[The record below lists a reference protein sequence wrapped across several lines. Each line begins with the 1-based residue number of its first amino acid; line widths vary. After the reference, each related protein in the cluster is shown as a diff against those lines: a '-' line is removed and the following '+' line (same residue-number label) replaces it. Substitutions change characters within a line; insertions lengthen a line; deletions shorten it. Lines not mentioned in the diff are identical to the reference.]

1 MRKVARK
8 SVSIIISSCVCLCS
22 CPVRRAMT
30 TTLDI
35 PKAGL
40 LISLAMLEV
49 LDRNFKNT
57 KTKSLIPKP
66 DFINKPSGIQETKSI
81 NFYYNSTEKYGYKK
95 LSKCNVINKNIIE
108 WLQKLCFLQ
117 IDDYDKYKY
126 FLDEL
131 KLSNSVLKKYGSRDF
146 FENIYKE
153 TCVSSTD
160 DSRKLYL
167 EYIIDYGLGYKKSEF
182 MPKLKTINDFFVE
195 TNLVDRIDKF
205 YVPALKQAQKE
216 DKENEEKR
224 KNDLKNGTA
233 HEKRQYEVEYDSLK
247 GITDEIKSTSGTC
260 IEDIRIKLV
269 DDPGNDYS
277 SDFIELYN
285 SKLNE
290 NKQLYIH
297 EDFLKERRYSNAY
310 AGIDIKEVL
319 SAIGITQTLP
329 KDLTVTW
336 YESNIDQINN
346 NVKKMFDKWFSVAKC
361 ANELSVSEYAFGRGY
376 DRFKQII
383 TSGEVV
389 PIFEE
394 FIKFLYNF
402 DKKAKSLGF
411 NNYKDI
417 ESFSKTDNEKT
428 KFKELWQ
435 DVVGL
440 WGALNG
446 TGCYNQLISAI
457 NYVLM
462 RYSNYVSEP
471 ITDSKDIV
479 KEFSTRLF
487 TGIADKLVCE
497 YSKEHATTCWAPE
510 AQRTLRT
517 IVYNFLNINTPL
529 RVYDGRGFNN
539 SLSIGQIVRD
549 LNKELTVKNIINY
562 IKEQLKTDLFSFE
575 YKKAIVKEFSQ
586 CEIDVKDFEILKQI
600 YGPELQEQ
608 LTTFINWYRENN
620 TVSEERSLSDV
631 ADANCS
637 GITYLNDFAAFWD
650 PNYRYVFKTD
660 QYSGFGLFYQ
670 KETTRNQNSS

>member
-1 MRKVARK
+1 M
-8 SVSIIISSCVCLCS
+8 
-22 CPVRRAMT
+22 
-30 TTLDI
+30 
-35 PKAGL
+35 
-40 LISLAMLEV
+40 
-49 LDRNFKNT
+49 
-57 KTKSLIPKP
+57 
-66 DFINKPSGIQETKSI
+66 
-81 NFYYNSTEKYGYKK
+81 
-95 LSKCNVINKNIIE
+95 
-108 WLQKLCFLQ
+108 
-117 IDDYDKYKY
+117 
-126 FLDEL
+126 
-131 KLSNSVLKKYGSRDF
+131 
-146 FENIYKE
+146 
-153 TCVSSTD
+153 SSTD
-160 DSRKLYL
+160 DSRKLCL
-167 EYIIDYGLGYKKSEF
+167 EYIIDCGLGYSKSEF
-182 MPKLKTINDFFVE
+182 MPKLKKINDFFLE
-195 TNLVDRIDKF
+195 TNLVNRIDEF
-205 YVPALKQAQKE
+205 YVPALQQAQKK

-269 DDPGNDYS
+269 NDPENDYS

-297 EDFLKERRYSNAY
+297 ADFLKERRYSNAY

-428 KFKELWQ
+428 EFKELWQ

-471 ITDSKDIV
+471 ITDPKDII
-479 KEFSTRLF
+479 KGFSTRLF
-487 TGIADKLVCE
+487 TGIADKLFCE
-497 YSKEHATTCWAPE
+497 YSKEYATTEWVPE

-586 CEIDVKDFEILKQI
+586 CEIDVRDFEILKQI

-608 LTTFINWYRENN
+608 LTTFINWYRESN

-660 QYSGFGLFYQ
+660 QYQDLDYFIKKKLPETKIPVNRLQAFYNNVVEWGASQFDGTNGGTDENIANRTILSQFLSDLPSEDTDNTRDIVNKKFPMAFIFKLKHEGFIDFYMS
-670 KETTRNQNSS
+670 N